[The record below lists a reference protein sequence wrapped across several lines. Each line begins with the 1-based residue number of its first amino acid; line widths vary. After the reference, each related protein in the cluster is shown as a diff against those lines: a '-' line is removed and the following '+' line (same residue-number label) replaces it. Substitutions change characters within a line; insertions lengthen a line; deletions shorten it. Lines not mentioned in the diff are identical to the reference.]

1 MLFYDEQQYCCSRCE
16 PRDTNARVREKG
28 EAGTRASEREKV
40 DLPKSEGIYTSVEC
54 ARDKDR
60 AKWLFLWSIGGR
72 PYKISSE

>member
-1 MLFYDEQQYCCSRCE
+1 MLFHDEQQYCCSRCE

-28 EAGTRASEREKV
+28 EAGTRARERERKEIYRRAKV
-40 DLPKSEGIYTSVEC
+40 YPAVAC

>member
-1 MLFYDEQQYCCSRCE
+1 MLFHDEQQYCCSRCE

-28 EAGTRASEREKV
+28 EAGTRGREREEG
-40 DLPKSEGIYTSVEC
+40 DLPKSEAYPAVAC